1 MPKNTYTIK
10 GRFELN
16 ERCLTNVVREVE
28 KQNKDIK
35 FKIKHSPIEYSNTLY
50 LETWLGN
57 HSTILRISDHQ
68 TKGDNFNALI
78 IDENTTMSNVCY
90 KIQQSI
96 KKLRYKHTMQL
107 IEEVTQEQDNESI
120 I

>member
-1 MPKNTYTIK
+1 MTKNTYTIK
-10 GRFELN
+10 GVFVLN
-16 ERCLTNVVREVE
+16 ESCLIKAVQEVK
-28 KQNKDIK
+28 KQNEDVK

-50 LETWLGN
+50 LETWLGK

-78 IDENTTMSNVCY
+78 VDENTTMSNICY

-107 IEEVTQEQDNESI
+107 IEEVTQEQGQ
-120 I
+120 